1 MKPCCAESYAEY
13 RDMTDREEYEELV
26 SGILSMS
33 ATDSGIVSVGE
44 TVVREKRKK
53 DSGETEAEKE
63 PSTKKRRVSPYYWFF
78 EEQRVSLKKENPEMT
93 NTMVHKLLREVWDKM
108 SENEK
113 KRLV

>member
-44 TVVREKRKK
+44 TVVTEEKSLPQYLRCSTITGYKKTPRKNYNKERKK
-53 DSGETEAEKE
+53 IIIAEE
-63 PSTKKRRVSPYYWFF
+63 DVI
-78 EEQRVSLKKENPEMT
+78 
-93 NTMVHKLLREVWDKM
+93 
-108 SENEK
+108 
-113 KRLV
+113 

>member
-1 MKPCCAESYAEY
+1 MSV
-13 RDMTDREEYEELV
+13 TD

>member
-44 TVVREKRKK
+44 TVVTEEKSLPQYLRWSTITGYKKTPRKNYNKERKK
-53 DSGETEAEKE
+53 IIIAEE
-63 PSTKKRRVSPYYWFF
+63 DVI
-78 EEQRVSLKKENPEMT
+78 
-93 NTMVHKLLREVWDKM
+93 
-108 SENEK
+108 
-113 KRLV
+113 

>member
-44 TVVREKRKK
+44 TVVTEEKSLPQYLRW
-53 DSGETEAEKE
+53 
-63 PSTKKRRVSPYYWFF
+63 STI
-78 EEQRVSLKKENPEMT
+78 T
-93 NTMVHKLLREVWDKM
+93 GA
-108 SENEK
+108 
-113 KRLV
+113 